1 MVIKK
6 LTCSKVTLDQL
17 LSEQI
22 PSNIV
27 KALGGKGTRK
37 ENNSSKDVL
46 FTKADVSTSESA
58 PIITSNFEEECDNQ
72 EPLPPLP
79 KRTKVEPSDASK
91 GPFLL
96 SDLTANMADLTL
108 NTASKKV
115 KKSSDKVSQTY
126 VIKKKTEPK
135 HPAIQ
140 NSCLDK
146 SALPLIEQL
155 LLTLMEE
162 VKGCEICGSIAH
174 EIADCPKNLRNNR
187 KPRVAIKQSE
197 PTKKYSKES
206 GPKVVFGDNSSGD
219 TEGHGSVNCNGIT
232 FTKFCLQRLRDLF
245 SMKKMKLSSFLL
257 EAEMFMLLTCHLTIH
272 TSMLVSMLKP
282 HQVLVGNGTRDYLTS
297 TSKPINNLSKFNL
310 VSGLPSL
317 TFLKD
322 KNCSAY
328 EKRKYHK
335 ATFKTKSSFSINKC
349 MHLLYT
355 DLFGHVKPQTIS
367 HNKYTLVIVDEY
379 SRYTWVF
386 YLKKKSDAAD
396 CIMSFIKQMENLNDT
411 KVKKLRSDNGTEFRN
426 HTLEAFCDEKGI
438 SQNFSLPCT
447 PEIRNKTLIEATRT
461 MLNSAS
467 LLKQFWGEAVNVACY
482 TQNKY
487 IIVKRHRKIA
497 YEVFRGKAPDISYF
511 HVFGCPMHIHNHRD
525 YLVKFDEKT
534 DDGSFLGYSLVAKA
548 FRVFNIRRQEMEE
561 SFHVTLSEDDE
572 AISQTSTEGDAIN
585 FNEVNSFPDDEFNEP
600 RTSDIVY
607 EVVHPESAV
616 SLEST
621 DLQEDDRDEP
631 LIDDQPLPQINSPLA
646 DSVFGP
652 LIPQDKW
659 L

>member
-79 KRTKVEPSDASK
+79 KLTKVEPSDASK

-108 NTASKKV
+108 NTASK
-115 KKSSDKVSQTY
+115 
-126 VIKKKTEPK
+126 
-135 HPAIQ
+135 
-140 NSCLDK
+140 K

-232 FTKFCLQRLRDLF
+232 FTKVAYVNALKHSLISISQLCDVNFKVLFTKTEGSILNEKDEVVLISPRRRDVYVID
-245 SMKKMKLSSFLL
+245 MSSYNTDSNACFY
-257 EAEMFMLLTCHLTIH
+257 A
-272 TSMLVSMLKP
+272 KA
-282 HQVLVGNGTRDYLTS
+282 
-297 TSKPINNLSKFNL
+297 
-310 VSGLPSL
+310 LPS
-317 TFLKD
+317 
-322 KNCSAY
+322 
-328 EKRKYHK
+328 
-335 ATFKTKSSFSINKC
+335 
-349 MHLLYT
+349 
-355 DLFGHVKPQTIS
+355 
-367 HNKYTLVIVDEY
+367 
-379 SRYTWVF
+379 
-386 YLKKKSDAAD
+386 
-396 CIMSFIKQMENLNDT
+396 MENLNDT
-411 KVKKLRSDNGTEFRN
+411 KVNQLRSDNGIEFRN

-447 PEIRNKTLIEATRT
+447 PEQNGVAERRNKTLIEAART

-467 LLKQFWGEAVNVACY
+467 LPKQGRAL
-482 TQNKY
+482 
-487 IIVKRHRKIA
+487 
-497 YEVFRGKAPDISYF
+497 DISYF

-525 YLVKFDEKT
+525 YLGKFDEKT
-534 DDGSFLGYSLVAKA
+534 DDGFFLGYSLVAKA
-548 FRVFNIRRQEMEE
+548 FRVFNIRRQDMEE
-561 SFHVTLSEDDE
+561 AFHVTLSEDDE
-572 AISQTSTEGDAIN
+572 AIS
-585 FNEVNSFPDDEFNEP
+585 
-600 RTSDIVY
+600 
-607 EVVHPESAV
+607 
-616 SLEST
+616 
-621 DLQEDDRDEP
+621 
-631 LIDDQPLPQINSPLA
+631 
-646 DSVFGP
+646 
-652 LIPQDKW
+652 
-659 L
+659 